1 VALPSLYESGLST
14 YKLAAQFDVNPN
26 TVRMALLAAGVQMRS
41 RSGR

>member
-1 VALPSLYESGLST
+1 MFIAGAER
-14 YKLAAQFDVNPN
+14 FEVNPN